1 MAWSNYDKGVIF
13 DMDGVLVDS
22 GWAHRQAWF
31 DLAEAEGLEMSDEF
45 FCKTFGM
52 QNDTILPMLR
62 PGISKPEMDRLSD
75 RKEQRYRELV
85 HSRPKAADGVLALL
99 SDLKADGFRPAIGSS
114 APRANLDVFWGPLGL
129 ADYFQATV
137 TKEQVVE
144 GKPSPETFLKA
155 AGMLSLAP
163 QRCVV
168 VEDALHGVQA
178 ARAAGMPVVAVTTT
192 RSRAELA
199 CADRV
204 VDSLAELSAEDFV
217 RLLNREP

>member
-1 MAWSNYDKGVIF
+1 MARSNHDKGVIF

-45 FCKTFGM
+45 FRRTFGM

-62 PGISKPEMDRLSD
+62 PGISEPEMDRLSD
-75 RKEQRYRELV
+75 YKERRYRELV
-85 HSRPKAADGVLALL
+85 HSQPRAAEGVLALL
-99 SDLKADGFRPAIGSS
+99 SDLKASGFRLAIGSS

-178 ARAAGMPVVAVTTT
+178 AKAAGMPVVAVTTT

-199 CADRV
+199 PADRV
-204 VDSLAELSAEDFV
+204 VDSLAELNAADFAM
-217 RLLNREP
+217 LLNRKP

>member
-75 RKEQRYRELV
+75 CKEQRYRELV

-99 SDLKADGFRPAIGSS
+99 SDLKADGFRLAIGSS

-217 RLLNREP
+217 RLLNRKP